1 MKRFI
6 IPIFFISGLLT
17 AQLTVT
23 SVRNLP
29 IPRTEQWSNAQYS
42 PDGNSVFLTNTEMN
56 GIWEYSLRTGTLRVI
71 TSDRNSGFGF
81 TISPNGSQL
90 AYRTTKQ
97 EQTAKGPRIQQSVVV
112 ELSTLKSSVLQEG
125 NSVELPFFSGKNE
138 AFTQRSLSASSIPS
152 LTGQKIIGTDDQGI
166 LLLKNGISITLDPL
180 KGGRYIWPVLSFNGK
195 RIAAV
200 DMNRGAF
207 ISDADGKNAVT
218 IGRCNAPQWTADSRW
233 IIGMHDVDD
242 GHVITGSEIIAVS
255 ADGKKRIALTETPS
269 VIELF
274 PSVSP
279 VKNEFVATTSA
290 GELLLYT
297 FAEGK

>member
-6 IPIFFISGLLT
+6 IPIFLFSGLLT

-23 SVRNLP
+23 SVKNLP
-29 IPRTEQWSNAQYS
+29 IPRTEQWSNAQFS
-42 PDGNSVFLTNTEMN
+42 PDGRSVFLTNTEMN
-56 GIWEYSLRTGTLRVI
+56 GIWEYSLTNNALRVI
-71 TSDRNSGFGF
+71 TSDRTSGYGF
-81 TISPNGSQL
+81 SVSPDGKQL
-90 AYRTTKQ
+90 AYRSTLQ
-97 EQTAKGPRIQQSVVV
+97 EHTAKGPRIQQSVVV
-112 ELSTLKSSVLQEG
+112 ELKTLTKRLLQEG
-125 NSVELPFFSGKNE
+125 SSVELPFFYGKDQ
-138 AFTQRSLSASSIPS
+138 AMFQRSFSSKAVATTIP
-152 LTGQKIIGTDDQGI
+152 QIIGTDDRGI
-166 LLLKNGISITLDPL
+166 IIAKNGTSLSIDPL
-180 KGGRYIWPVLSFNGK
+180 KEGRYVWPVISPDAK
-195 RIAAV
+195 KIAAV
-200 DMNRGAF
+200 EMSRGAF
-207 ISDADGKNAVT
+207 ICDADGKNPLR

-233 IIGMHDVDD
+233 IIGMNDVDD

-269 VIELF
+269 IIELF